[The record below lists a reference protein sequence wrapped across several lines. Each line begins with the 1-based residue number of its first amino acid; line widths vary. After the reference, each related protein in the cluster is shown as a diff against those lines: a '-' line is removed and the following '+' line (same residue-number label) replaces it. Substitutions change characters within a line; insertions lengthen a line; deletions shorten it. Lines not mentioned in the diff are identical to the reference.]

1 MITRFFQYIIKSDN
15 VIIPEI
21 KESNKR
27 RWPMV
32 LALVLLLIS
41 AAAII
46 ATLLYQLKHKGL
58 YINDFILFLLIL
70 HYNLK
75 KIIAW
80 TQFLI
85 SALGV
90 INQCIL
96 KNTMHLHCINLVFF
110 FCNNVMMKL
119 HFFYCCSQ
127 EIDKIPYPD
136 PEMQTPTTQSP
147 ISGQNVTIG
156 KHVI

>member
-1 MITRFFQYIIKSDN
+1 MFLKISYVNNTVNEQTWLLVFFQYIIKSDN

-70 HYNLK
+70 QISTYISLYYNLK

-85 SALGV
+85 IALGV

-110 FCNNVMMKL
+110 FPIMVWCNCI
-119 HFFYCCSQ
+119 FFFTVVL
-127 EIDKIPYPD
+127 K
-136 PEMQTPTTQSP
+136 
-147 ISGQNVTIG
+147 
-156 KHVI
+156 K

>member
-58 YINDFILFLLIL
+58 YINDFIIFLFIL

-110 FCNNVMMKL
+110 AIMLWWNCI
-119 HFFYCCSQ
+119 FFYCCSQ

-136 PEMQTPTTQSP
+136 PEMQAPTTQSP